1 VGHRCL
7 QTRYTELAEVVA
19 IACQPGTLAGA
30 GELADLAVGDQVG
43 GGAITLVEEGEGAVA
58 RNLLVAGVQ
67 LVAAVGVG
75 EQRAP
80 GAVVHFTG
88 LAVTRIPVA
97 AAAETF
103 GTSGHAAVL
112 AVRIAVEVAQVAL
125 QVAAAERVVVH
136 QAEEVLFVEVFQV
149 AVVVLRGQVLGD
161 LVVTTGEVEGIDEL
175 AGRAAVGTANGQAA
189 GVGRATALGVLQLA
203 GSQGQTVDFA
213 GGDLAAL
220 EQLWQQATV
229 VEGHDRQLRLQ
240 GAETQFGLGDARLG
254 SHPGLAVVADRRAVG
269 VQREQLTRGTVLT
282 SLGRGGIA
290 TTAVQA

>member
-1 VGHRCL
+1 AGQEMATGGWLKQRQAVGHVQTVLVGVVGHFAAQAGVAPGEAEPFERAFLQHVIQAEVTLPLLLVARGVVDVVTGQVGHRCL

-125 QVAAAERVVVH
+125 KVAAAERVVVH

-175 AGRAAVGTANGQAA
+175 AGR
-189 GVGRATALGVLQLA
+189 
-203 GSQGQTVDFA
+203 
-213 GGDLAAL
+213 
-220 EQLWQQATV
+220 
-229 VEGHDRQLRLQ
+229 
-240 GAETQFGLGDARLG
+240 
-254 SHPGLAVVADRRAVG
+254 
-269 VQREQLTRGTVLT
+269 
-282 SLGRGGIA
+282 
-290 TTAVQA
+290 